1 MNEAKVI
8 CELRQGGKHI
18 GNHLAGLPPW
28 FEIPQRFGE
37 VAVLSLKRNE
47 LIQPRHRSAM
57 TFDQFR
63 FVIPG
68 FEMAA
73 GAGAKNHQDILGP
86 RCEVRG
92 PGGVG
97 MFRGPLWANR
107 GTTTQELLL
116 GKQGEQSDPAQT
128 STTEAKKVS
137 SIQQPTTRIGEK
149 RFHTSELIYELI
161 GVEEGPAE

>member
-1 MNEAKVI
+1 
-8 CELRQGGKHI
+8 
-18 GNHLAGLPPW
+18 
-28 FEIPQRFGE
+28 
-37 VAVLSLKRNE
+37 
-47 LIQPRHRSAM
+47 M

-107 GTTTQELLL
+107 GTATEEFLLRKQE
-116 GKQGEQSDPAQT
+116 EQSDAAET
-128 STTEAKKVS
+128 GATKAEEVS
-137 SIQQPTTRIGEK
+137 SIQQPAARVGKE
-149 RFHTSELIYELI
+149 RFHTSELVHELI
-161 GVEEGPAE
+161 GIEEGPAE